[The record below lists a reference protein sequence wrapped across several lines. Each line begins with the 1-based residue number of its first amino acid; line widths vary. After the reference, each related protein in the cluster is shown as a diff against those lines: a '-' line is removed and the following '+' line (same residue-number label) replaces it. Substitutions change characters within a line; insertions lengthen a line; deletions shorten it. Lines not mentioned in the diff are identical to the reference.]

1 MIKIEREGVEIH
13 IDFNNKGTCVSPLK
27 KGDVVFFTC
36 SVCKKES
43 SKKVGTFRKNKQVI
57 SNNTEYLCGSCS
69 VKKTNLKKYG
79 VENPFQSEKIKEKI
93 KKTNLKRYGVEN
105 VSSSPEIIKK
115 IMANRDYKGD
125 EVKRKKTLLK
135 KYGVENVS
143 QIDEVKKK
151 KKKTCLKNYGVESP
165 LQNEKVMEKTK
176 KTNLKKYG
184 VENISQIDEVKQKKQ
199 AKSIEKYAG
208 LVVERIKKGNIEF
221 VDEDKYTGQRCSLS
235 NENVEYEFRCL
246 TCGNVFVDNV
256 HARIPRCLVCN
267 PVQASNGEKEVFD
280 FVVSLGF
287 NALQGD
293 RTIIYPLELDIVI
306 PEKKLAIEFNGLYW
320 HSFQSGRDSSYHLG
334 KTISCNEKGYS
345 LIHIFED
352 DWEFNK
358 EIVKSIIKNRL
369 GLFDR
374 KIFARK
380 TLVKEITS
388 AEATDFYNINHLQ
401 GGINSSVNIGLFH
414 NDELVSCLSFSKP
427 RYNKKYKW
435 EITRFANSLN
445 VLVVGGFSRLLK
457 HFTRNYKG
465 SIITYSDRGMF
476 DGSVYRNN
484 GFKELT
490 PSDSNYFYI
499 KNSKRFSRVKFQKH
513 KLENLLENFNGELT
527 EKENME
533 NNGYTWI
540 YDCGNWVFEYRGE

>member
-1 MIKIEREGVEIH
+1 METKDLLVGKPDDIYKRLAVKTERKVPLDDIKRQL
-13 IDFNNKGTCVSPLK
+13 NPLEH
-27 KGDVVFFTC
+27 DVFDPV
-36 SVCKKES
+36 KRPMKD
-43 SKKVGTFRKNKQVI
+43 
-57 SNNTEYLCGSCS
+57 
-69 VKKTNLKKYG
+69 VKKPSSRKDSAGNDIMIESKEEVNRIG
-79 VENPFQSEKIKEKI
+79 IPFQ
-93 KKTNLKRYGVEN
+93 R
-105 VSSSPEIIKK
+105 IIV
-115 IMANRDYKGD
+115 NRATGFLLGNP
-125 EVKRKKTLLK
+125 VK
-135 KYGVENVS
+135 
-143 QIDEVKKK
+143 
-151 KKKTCLKNYGVESP
+151 LKNYGETDSQKRLVEMV
-165 LQNEKVMEKTK
+165 QKTWDDNK
-176 KTNLKKYG
+176 LNYFNSKL
-184 VENISQIDEVKQKKQ
+184 VRAVISECE
-199 AKSIEKYAG
+199 AAELWYLIEEPG
-208 LVVERIKKGNIEF
+208 TFWERIRGVKSAGKFRMRSKLLTPTKGDKLYPYF
-221 VDEDKYTGQRCSLS
+221 DETGDMVAFSR
-235 NENVEYEFRCL
+235 EYQ
-246 TCGNVFVDNV
+246 V
-256 HARIPRCLVCN
+256 LVCN
-267 PVQASNGEKEVFD
+267 PVQTSNGEKEVFD

-380 TLVKEITS
+380 TFIKEITS
-388 AEATDFYNINHLQ
+388 GEATDFYNINHLQ

-414 NDELVSCLSFSKP
+414 NDELVSCLSFAKP